1 METTLIF
8 AGGPAAITLLV
19 VGAVY
24 AGGSRRSKRYR
35 PGRPF
40 EFTPVWFLAAPEQV
54 AAVAERSQLT
64 GATRPALAGA
74 PAGGSGGSSAE
85 VGKEWPAEA
94 QVHEHATGGASD
106 RW

>member
-1 METTLIF
+1 M
-8 AGGPAAITLLV
+8 
-19 VGAVY
+19 Y
-24 AGGSRRSKRYR
+24 AGGSRRTKRYR

-54 AAVAERSQLT
+54 AAVAERGELT
-64 GATRPALAGA
+64 GASRAGA
-74 PAGGSGGSSAE
+74 RGTAAPRPTD
-85 VGKEWPAEA
+85 EWPAEA

>member
-1 METTLIF
+1 MSIIETTLIF

-19 VGAVY
+19 VAGVY

-54 AAVAERSQLT
+54 AAVAERSELT
-64 GATRPALAGA
+64 AASRPALASG
-74 PAGGSGGSSAE
+74 AGGG
-85 VGKEWPAEA
+85 VPDQEWPAEE
-94 QVHEHATGGASD
+94 QVHEHVTGGASD